1 MNKIVEC
8 IPNFSEGRDEAKLEL
23 ISRTIASV
31 PEVAVLDLHMD
42 GDHNRSVITF
52 AGSPEGVAE
61 AAFRAAETAIELI
74 DLNQHLGEHPRIGAL
89 DVLPFVPI
97 RGVTMTDCVALARRA
112 GERIARGLRIPVY
125 LYEAAATRP
134 EREDLAN
141 IRRGEFEALQQE
153 IEALPDRAP
162 DFGERRV
169 HPTAGAM
176 AVGARQPLIAYNINL
191 ATDDLAIAKK
201 IARAVR
207 GSSGGLQYVKA
218 LAMELKNRRQVQ
230 VSMNLTDYESTPLFR
245 VFEMVRR
252 EAERYGVRVAGS
264 ELVGLIPQAALNAC
278 SDFYLQFENFS
289 EDAVLENRLQAEL
302 DALAPASA
310 FIGRTE
316 RRPMARPLPLA
327 EAASDAAEEEEEEE
341 EAPIT
346 ESEEAPV
353 TESEEA
359 PSEGI
364 PIATYADVVASGA
377 QTPDGVSIA
386 AYAGALAA
394 SLGGML
400 CRLTF
405 EQRPELER
413 EAGDMFTQLEELR
426 TDLYRAINEDAE
438 TRELVLDAI
447 SLPQESEG
455 ESLARTFA
463 IEQAT
468 KNAVAIPLRVAE
480 NAVESLELLKDLTEI
495 GNPSGLADLATA
507 AQLAMTAIRG
517 AVYNIFAN
525 LRAIQDEDFN
535 ADRRG
540 QAAELY
546 TRGRAV
552 TDEIEALFFRAFPR

>member
-8 IPNFSEGRDEAKLEL
+8 IPNFSEGRDEAKLGL
-23 ISRTIASV
+23 IARAIASI
-31 PEVAVLDLHMD
+31 PHVAVLDLHMD

-52 AGSPEGVAE
+52 AGDPEGVVE
-61 AAFRAAETAIELI
+61 AAVRAAETAVELI

-112 GERIARGLRIPVY
+112 GERIARTLRIPVY
-125 LYEAAATRP
+125 LYEAAAMRP
-134 EREDLAN
+134 DREDLAN
-141 IRRGEFEALQQE
+141 IRRGEFESLRRE
-153 IEALPDRAP
+153 IEELPDRAP

-176 AVGARQPLIAYNINL
+176 AIGARPPLIAYNINL
-191 ATDDLAIAKK
+191 ATEDLSVAKR

-218 LAMELKNRRQVQ
+218 LAMDLKNRRQVQ
-230 VSMNLTDYESTPLFR
+230 VSMNLTDYELTPLFR

-252 EAERYGVRVAGS
+252 EAERYGVQVAGS

-278 SDFYLQFENFS
+278 TDFYLRFENFS
-289 EDAVLENRLQAEL
+289 EDSVLENRLQAEL
-302 DALAPASA
+302 DAFRAAPSS
-310 FIGRTE
+310 GRPALEE
-316 RRPMARPLPLA
+316 RRPMARPLPLTEPVGVVA
-327 EAASDAAEEEEEEE
+327 EE
-341 EAPIT
+341 EAP
-346 ESEEAPV
+346 EETP
-353 TESEEA
+353 EEE
-359 PSEGI
+359 EGTGSVAMDGT
-364 PIATYADVVASGA
+364 PIATYADVIASGA

-400 CRLTF
+400 CNLTIG
-405 EQRPELER
+405 QRPAAEK
-413 EAGDMFTQLEELR
+413 EASAMLDQLDELR

-447 SLPQESEG
+447 SLSQESEG
-455 ESLARTFA
+455 EILARTFA

-480 NAVESLELLKDLTEI
+480 NAVEVLELLKELTEI
-495 GNPSGLADLATA
+495 GNPSGLADLATG
-507 AQLAMTAIRG
+507 AQLAMAAIRG
-517 AVYNIFAN
+517 AVYNTFAN
-525 LRAIQDEDFN
+525 LSAIQDEDFN
-535 ADRRG
+535 QDRRG

>member
-8 IPNFSEGRDEAKLEL
+8 IPNFSEGRDEAKLGL
-23 ISRTIASV
+23 IARAIASV
-31 PEVAVLDLHMD
+31 PNVAVLDLHMD

-52 AGSPEGVAE
+52 AGDPEGVE
-61 AAFRAAETAIELI
+61 DAALRAAETAVELI

-112 GERIARGLRIPVY
+112 GERIARTLRIPVY
-125 LYEAAATRP
+125 LYEAAAMRRD
-134 EREDLAN
+134 REELAN
-141 IRRGEFEALQQE
+141 IRRGEFESLRRE
-153 IEALPDRAP
+153 IEELPDRAP

-176 AVGARQPLIAYNINL
+176 AIGARPPLIAYNINL
-191 ATDDLAIAKK
+191 ATEDLSIARK

-218 LAMELKNRRQVQ
+218 LAMDLKNRRQVQ
-230 VSMNLTDYESTPLFR
+230 VSMNLTDYELTPLFR
-245 VFEMVRR
+245 VFEMVRL
-252 EAERYGVRVAGS
+252 EAERYGVMISGS

-278 SDFYLQFENFS
+278 TDFYLRFENFS
-289 EDAVLENRLQAEL
+289 EDSVLENRLQAEL
-302 DALAPASA
+302 DALGPTPSRA
-310 FIGRTE
+310 REE
-316 RRPMARPLPLA
+316 RRPMPRPLPLT
-327 EAASDAAEEEEEEE
+327 EAAEVVEEEGAEEEKSPAESAEPEEM
-341 EAPIT
+341 
-346 ESEEAPV
+346 
-353 TESEEA
+353 
-359 PSEGI
+359 EGT
-364 PIATYADVVASGA
+364 PIATYADVIASGA

-386 AYAGALAA
+386 AYSGALAA

-400 CRLTF
+400 CNLTIG
-405 EQRPELER
+405 QRPAAENEVRAML
-413 EAGDMFTQLEELR
+413 DQLEELR

-447 SLPQESEG
+447 SLSQESEG
-455 ESLARTFA
+455 EILARTFA

-480 NAVESLELLKDLTEI
+480 NAVDVLELLRELTEI
-495 GNPSGLADLATA
+495 GNPSGLADLATG

-517 AVYNIFAN
+517 AVYNTFAN
-525 LRAIQDEDFN
+525 LSAIQDEDFN
-535 ADRRG
+535 QDRRG

-552 TDEIEALFFRAFPR
+552 TDEIEALFFRAYPR

>member
-23 ISRTIASV
+23 IARAIASV
-31 PEVAVLDLHMD
+31 PKVAVLDLHMD

-52 AGSPEGVAE
+52 AGDPEAVVD
-61 AAFRAAETAIELI
+61 AAVRAAETAVELI
-74 DLNQHLGEHPRIGAL
+74 DLNRHVGEHPRIGAL

-97 RGVTMTDCVALARRA
+97 KGVTMADCVVLARRA
-112 GERIARGLRIPVY
+112 GERIANTLRIPVY
-125 LYEAAATRP
+125 LYEAAAMRR

-141 IRRGEFEALQQE
+141 IRRGEFESLRRE
-153 IEALPDRAP
+153 IEELPDRAP

-176 AVGARQPLIAYNINL
+176 AIGARPPLIAYNINL
-191 ATDDLAIAKK
+191 ATKDLSVAKK
-201 IARAVR
+201 IAQAVR

-218 LAMELKNRRQVQ
+218 LAMELKARGQVQ
-230 VSMNLTDYESTPLFR
+230 VSMNLIDYESTPLFR

-252 EAERYGVRVAGS
+252 EAERHGVMLAGS

-278 SDFYLQFENFS
+278 SDFYLRFENFS
-289 EDAVLENRLQAEL
+289 EDSVLENRLQAEL
-302 DALAPASA
+302 DALGAIAS
-310 FIGRTE
+310 R
-316 RRPMARPLPLA
+316 AREEGGPLPAPLPQPAGAGA
-327 EAASDAAEEEEEEE
+327 EEPEEEEEQQAAEPDEE
-341 EAPIT
+341 KRP
-346 ESEEAPV
+346 
-353 TESEEA
+353 
-359 PSEGI
+359 EGMEGT
-364 PIATYADVVASGA
+364 PIATYADVIASGA

-386 AYAGALAA
+386 AYSGALAA

-400 CRLTF
+400 CHLTIG
-405 EQRPELER
+405 QRPAVEK
-413 EAGDMFTQLEELR
+413 EAHAMLDQLEELR

-447 SLPQESEG
+447 SLSQESEG
-455 ESLARTFA
+455 EILARTFA

-480 NAVESLELLKDLTEI
+480 NAVDVLELLKELTEI
-495 GNPSGLADLATA
+495 SNPAGMADLATG

-517 AVYNIFAN
+517 AVYNTFAN
-525 LRAIQDEDFN
+525 LSAIQDEDFN
-535 ADRRG
+535 QDRRG

-546 TRGRAV
+546 TRGRTV
-552 TDEIEALFFRAFPR
+552 TDEIEGLFFRAFPR